1 MSAHGIADIAV
12 SILRWV
18 ADEPQPGLIEFNLVD
33 SDGKDWRFIDKQAM
47 ASAVLLSAE
56 STFPCHGSI
65 RCEIVSFETNG
76 SGRTLAQI
84 DTQRPWCIESV
95 DETHVFK
102 VEAERLD
109 RNVPRLDEIE
119 APFAFE
125 VTVVTGTLKS
135 R

>member
-65 RCEIVSFETNG
+65 RCEIVSFETDET
-76 SGRTLAQI
+76 GRVLAHI
-84 DTQRPWCIESV
+84 DTEKPWCIETV
-95 DETHVFK
+95 DEMHVFR

-109 RNVPRLDEIE
+109 RNVPRSDDTE
-119 APFAFE
+119 ACDPI
-125 VTVVTGTLKS
+125 VTAVVTGILK